1 MDAPSRSQREEDRGR
16 RGKFRPLS
24 SALCAVKTPEP
35 QRSRSTRRK
44 TLTTLRALCALCDA
58 RLFGPWLLDLGLG
71 AGVDQLLQN
80 RFRVRFGH
88 AFLDGLGRSIHQVL
102 GFLQTEPG
110 DFADR
115 LDHVDLVF
123 AEPGEHDREL
133 GLFFHRRGSS
143 ATARRSG
150 RRNRHRC
157 SGHAELVFKVFDQL
171 RQLQHRHVGNRI
183 QNLCFCYRHFVSPE
197 SVSLWPHYCALAACR
212 LLRTAARVR
221 AKRAGTS
228 FSVRTNCAIG
238 ACIVART
245 FASSS
250 SRDGISASA
259 VTSFAEIT
267 AFGTAPAR
275 MTSFSFALAN
285 SLSTLAVATGSGEM
299 P

>member
-1 MDAPSRSQREEDRGR
+1 MDTPSQSQREGDRGR
-16 RGKFRPLS
+16 AGKFHPLS
-24 SALCAVKTPEP
+24 SALYAVKAPEP
-35 QRSRSTRRK
+35 QRPRSTPGEAE
-44 TLTTLRALCALCDA
+44 TAPGALCALCGA
-58 RLFGPWLLDLGLG
+58 RSFGPSLLDLGLG

-80 RFRVRFGH
+80 RFRIGFGH
-88 AFLDGLGRSIHQVL
+88 TLLNGLGRSIYKVL
-102 GFLQTEPG
+102 GLLQTEPG
-110 DFADR
+110 EFANG

-123 AEPGEHDREL
+123 AGRVEHDREL
-133 GLFFHRRGSS
+133 GLLLDRGRR
-143 ATARRSG
+143 APAACRSG
-150 RRNRHRC
+150 RCNRRRRR
-157 SGHAELVFKVFDQL
+157 GHAELVFKVLDQL

-197 SVSLWPHYCALAACR
+197 SVSLWPHYCALAAAR
-212 LLRTAARVR
+212 LSRTAARVR

-238 ACIVART
+238 ACIVARS